1 MDALPTSR
9 VALLIVVG
17 FGLLGAGGCV
27 SQHPAFV
34 ASYAVTGK
42 AVVRSP
48 QGSQRLSFRW
58 QQSRGEY
65 RISVWGA
72 LGVGRVQ
79 LSGTQQA
86 VSVSRGG
93 GDAISGPAAQM
104 MEQYLGWSVPLEA
117 MGSWLLGEPAT
128 TLEQDLVATDDRG
141 RVTGLRQ
148 GGWYIEYSQHEWV
161 NDQWRP
167 KRLDITGAKISM
179 RVVLSS
185 PKAVMGS

>member
-1 MDALPTSR
+1 MDALPTTW

-17 FGLLGAGGCV
+17 LSLLGAGGCA
-27 SQHPAFV
+27 SQPPAMA

-48 QGSQRLSFRW
+48 QGSQRMSFRW
-58 QQSRGEY
+58 QQARGEY

-86 VSVSRGG
+86 ISVFKGG
-93 GDAISGPAAQM
+93 GDAMSGPAAQM
-104 MEQYLGWSVPLEA
+104 MDQYLGWSVPLEA

-128 TLEQDLVATDDRG
+128 TLGQDLVTTDDRG

-148 GGWYIEYSQHEWV
+148 GGWEIEFSQYEWV
-161 NDQWRP
+161 NDRWRP
-167 KRLDITGAKISM
+167 KRMDITGGQISM

-185 PKAVMGS
+185 PKPVMGS